1 MKDLTTGKEHW
12 LIFYFALPML
22 FGNLF
27 QQLYNVVDS
36 AIVGKYLGDEA
47 LAAVGA
53 SFPIIFLLISLII
66 GLTFGGTISISHF
79 FGAKQYEKVRVTTD
93 TMNIVIFF
101 SSVLI
106 GALGILFSDQVFRLI
121 ELPEE
126 IIPMASDYLQV
137 YLMGLPFFFGFWNFS
152 AILRGVGDSK
162 TPLYFLILST
172 LLNIGLD
179 FLFIAGF
186 GWGIRAVAFATI
198 IAQAVGL
205 LAAII
210 WTNNNELLRLR
221 IKGIRFDIDVLR
233 KSMRIGLPS
242 GVQHVLFSMGMLAI
256 FGIVNQFGVKV
267 IAAYSA
273 AMRLD
278 SLAIMPAINLS
289 GALST
294 FVGQNMGAGKFERV
308 KRGLIAT
315 MGMSVLISV
324 TISLIMYFFGK
335 NLMALFTSDPE
346 VIRYG
351 VDYLVIVSSFY
362 FVFSGL
368 FSVNAVMRGA
378 GDMIIPMIITLISL
392 WVVRIPFAWY
402 FSDAMAE
409 KAVWWSAP
417 VGWITGV
424 TLSTIYYYNG
434 RWKRKFSVEK

>member
-1 MKDLTTGKEHW
+1 MKDLTKGKEGL

-66 GLTFGGTISISHF
+66 GVTIGGTISISHF
-79 FGAKQYEKVRVTTD
+79 FGAKQYDKVRITVD
-93 TMNIVIFF
+93 TMNIIILGASVVI
-101 SSVLI
+101 
-106 GALGILFSDQVFRLI
+106 ATLGILFSDQVFRLI

-126 IIPMASDYLQV
+126 VIPQASQYLRV
-137 YLMGLPFFFGFWNFS
+137 YLLGLPFFFGFWNIS

-162 TPLYFLILST
+162 TPLYFLIVST

-186 GWGIRAVAFATI
+186 GWGIAAVAAATI

-205 LAAII
+205 VAAVI
-210 WTNNNELLRLR
+210 WIRKNELLRFR
-221 IKGIRFDIDVLR
+221 IRGIQFDMAIVR

-242 GVQHVLFSMGMLAI
+242 GVQHVLFSLGMLAI
-256 FGIVNQFGVKV
+256 FGIVNQFGVDV
-267 IAAYSA
+267 IAAYSG

-278 SLAIMPAINLS
+278 SLAIMPAINLAS
-289 GALST
+289 ALST
-294 FVGQNMGAGKFERV
+294 FVGQNLGAGKFERV
-308 KRGLIAT
+308 KRGLYST
-315 MGMSVLISV
+315 LGMSVFISFV
-324 TISLIMYFFGK
+324 ISGVMYFFGE
-335 NLMALFTSDPE
+335 NLMSLFTSDPV
-346 VIRYG
+346 VIAHG
-351 VDYLVIVSSFY
+351 VDYLVISSSFY

-368 FSVNAVMRGA
+368 FSFNAVMRGA
-378 GDMIIPMIITLISL
+378 GDMIIPMFITLISL
-392 WVVRIPFAWY
+392 WLVRIPFAWY
-402 FSDAMAE
+402 FSDALAE

-424 TLSTIYYYNG
+424 ILSGSYYYYG
-434 RWKRKFSVEK
+434 RWKKKFSVDV

>member
-1 MKDLTTGKEHW
+1 MKDLTKGKENR

-22 FGNLF
+22 LGNVF

-66 GLTFGGTISISHF
+66 GITIGGTISISHY
-79 FGAKQYEKVRVTTD
+79 FGAKDNEKVRLTVD
-93 TMNIVIFF
+93 TMNIVIF
-101 SSVLI
+101 
-106 GALGILFSDQVFRLI
+106 GASIVIAIVGILFSDQVFRLI

-126 IIPMASDYLQV
+126 VIPQASDYLRV
-137 YLMGLPFFFGFWNFS
+137 YLLGLPFFFGFWNIS

-186 GWGIRAVAFATI
+186 GWGIKAVAYATI
-198 IAQAVGL
+198 IAQGVGL

-210 WTNNNELLRLR
+210 WMNKNKLLRFR
-221 IKGIRFDIDVLR
+221 IKGIRFDKTVLK

-242 GVQHVLFSMGMLAI
+242 GIQHVLFSLGMLAI
-256 FGIVNQFGVKV
+256 FSIVNQFGVKV
-267 IAAYSA
+267 IAAYSG

-278 SLAIMPAINLS
+278 SLAIMPAINLA

-294 FVGQNMGAGKFERV
+294 FVGQNLGAGKFDRV
-308 KRGLIAT
+308 KRGLFAT
-315 MGMSVLISV
+315 LGMSM
-324 TISLIMYFFGK
+324 TISFVISAVMYFFGE
-335 NLMALFTSDPE
+335 NLMSLFSSDPE
-346 VIRYG
+346 VIRHG
-351 VDYLVIVSSFY
+351 VEYLVISSSFY

-378 GDMIIPMIITLISL
+378 GDMIVPMVITLISL
-392 WVVRIPFAWY
+392 WIVRIPFAWY
-402 FSDAMAE
+402 FSADMAE

-417 VGWITGV
+417 VGWITGLI
-424 TLSTIYYYNG
+424 LSTIYYYNG
-434 RWKRKFSVEK
+434 RWKRKFDVNR

>member
-1 MKDLTTGKEHW
+1 MKDLTKGKEGK

-36 AIVGKYLGDEA
+36 AIVGKYLGDSA

-66 GLTFGGTISISHF
+66 GVTIGGTITISHF
-79 FGAKQYEKVRVTTD
+79 FGAKEFDKVRTTVD
-93 TMNIVIFF
+93 TMNVIIFGA
-101 SSVLI
+101 SILI
-106 GALGILFSDQVFRLI
+106 GIFGIMFSDQVFRLI

-126 IIPMASDYLQV
+126 VIPQASEYLRV
-137 YLMGLPFFFGFWNFS
+137 YLLGLPFFFGFWNIS

-172 LLNIGLD
+172 LINIGLD

-186 GWGIRAVAFATI
+186 GWGISAVAYATI
-198 IAQAVGL
+198 IAQGIGL

-210 WTNNNELLRLR
+210 WIRKNELLRFR
-221 IKGIRFDIDVLR
+221 IKGIRFDRAIVK

-242 GVQHVLFSMGMLAI
+242 GIQHVLFSLGMLAI
-256 FGIVNQFGVKV
+256 FSIVNRFGVQV
-267 IAAYSA
+267 IAAYSG

-289 GALST
+289 SALST
-294 FVGQNMGAGKFERV
+294 FVGQNLGAGKFERV
-308 KRGLIAT
+308 NRGLYSTLA
-315 MGMSVLISV
+315 MSVFISFM
-324 TISLIMYFFGK
+324 ISALMYFFGE
-335 NLMALFTSDPE
+335 NLMSLFTSDPV
-346 VIRYG
+346 VIRHG
-351 VDYLVIVSSFY
+351 VDYLVISSSFY

-368 FSVNAVMRGA
+368 FSYNAVMRGA
-378 GDMIIPMIITLISL
+378 GDMIIPMLITLVSL
-392 WVVRIPFAWY
+392 WLVRIPFAWY

-424 TLSTIYYYNG
+424 ILSASYFYYG
-434 RWKRKFSVEK
+434 RWKKKFAVDH

>member
-1 MKDLTTGKEHW
+1 MIDLTQGKELK

-66 GLTFGGTISISHF
+66 GITMGGTISISHYY
-79 FGAKQYEKVRVTTD
+79 GAKQFDQVRKAVD
-93 TMNIVIFF
+93 TLNIVIFCASIF
-101 SSVLI
+101 IAIV
-106 GALGILFSDQVFRLI
+106 GIAFSDQIFRLI

-126 IIPMASDYLQV
+126 VIPHASDYLQV
-137 YLMGLPFFFGFWNFS
+137 YLFGLPFFFGFWNIS

-172 LLNIGLD
+172 LINIGLD

-186 GWGIRAVAFATI
+186 GWGIKAVALATI
-198 IAQAVGL
+198 IAQAIGL
-205 LAAII
+205 VAAVYWIR
-210 WTNNNELLRLR
+210 NNELLRTR
-221 IKGIRFDIDVLR
+221 IKGIVFDHAVLK

-242 GVQHVLFSMGMLAI
+242 GVQHVLFSLGMLAI
-256 FGIVNQFGVKV
+256 FGIVNQFGVEV
-267 IAAYSA
+267 IAAYSG

-278 SLAIMPAINLS
+278 SLAIMPAINLA

-294 FVGQNMGAGKFERV
+294 FVGQNLGAGKFERV
-308 KRGLIAT
+308 KRGLLST
-315 MGMSVLISV
+315 LGMSMTISIF
-324 TISLIMYFFGK
+324 ISLIMYFFGE
-335 NLMALFTSDPE
+335 NLMSLFTSDPD

-351 VDYLVIVSSFY
+351 VDYLVISSSFY

-378 GDMIIPMIITLISL
+378 GDMIIPMLITLISL
-392 WVVRIPFAWY
+392 WLVRIPFAWY
-402 FSDAMAE
+402 FTDTMAE
-409 KAVWWSAP
+409 QAVWWSAP
-417 VGWITGV
+417 VGWITGLL
-424 TLSTIYYYNG
+424 LSTGYYFNG
-434 RWKRKFSVEK
+434 RWKRKFRVDR